1 MIHVEGQVVCLGSRK
16 SEGVVDAEELVEEA
30 GAFAALDVAA
40 AAAGVVVGV
49 ERHWWKKTGGFR
61 RRIGRRVWPLGY
73 FLEFWLRNGKK
84 SETLSLIW
92 SSCLQFGIQAVF
104 QKSC

>member
-1 MIHVEGQVVCLGSRK
+1 MGSGE

-49 ERHWWKKTGGFR
+49 ERHGVVRTCESKR
-61 RRIGRRVWPLGY
+61 RFKRRL
-73 FLEFWLRNGKK
+73 
-84 SETLSLIW
+84 W
-92 SSCLQFGIQAVF
+92 SMGHF
-104 QKSC
+104 